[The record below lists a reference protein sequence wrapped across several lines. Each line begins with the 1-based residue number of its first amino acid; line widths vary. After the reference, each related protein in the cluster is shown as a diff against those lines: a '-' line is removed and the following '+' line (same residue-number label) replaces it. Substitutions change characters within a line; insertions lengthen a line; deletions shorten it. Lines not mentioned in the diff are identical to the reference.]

1 MINVVIA
8 TRFAWTIASIFGVS
22 GLLHLTGLESVKR
35 AYARS
40 DFAPGFY
47 RVAGVLQLLAA
58 FFLALPITR
67 IWGVMLAAF
76 VTFAV
81 VVLLLNNR
89 QYVYSVPGLILL
101 AALVPAALA
110 GPV

>member
-1 MINVVIA
+1 MINVLVA

-22 GLLHLTGLESVKR
+22 GLLHLTGLQSVKR
-35 AYARS
+35 AYQRS

-47 RVAGVLQLLAA
+47 RVAGALQLLAA

-76 VTFAV
+76 LTFAAV
-81 VVLLLNNR
+81 ALLLNNR
-89 QYVYSVPGLILL
+89 QYIYSVPGLVLL
-101 AALVPAALA
+101 AALIPAALA

>member
-1 MINVVIA
+1 MINVLIA

-47 RVAGVLQLLAA
+47 RVAGALQLLAA

-67 IWGVMLAAF
+67 IWGIMLAGF
-76 VTFAV
+76 VTFAAV
-81 VVLLLNNR
+81 VILLNNR
-89 QYVYSVPGLILL
+89 QYAYSVPGLILL

-110 GPV
+110 DPV